1 MKIKILIL
9 FTAVVIFSCDH
20 GIEPKPE
27 QFSGFK
33 GTVTFLGEW
42 PDSIK
47 RSHIVIFK
55 NPLLSENDFTLQ
67 NLRFIS
73 QEIPFGVNSYEFS
86 SLDQAIIPASPGAFE
101 PGDYA
106 YVAVAHQSTETISLV
121 RKDWYVSGIYYT
133 NGDTT
138 KPGILTVPEN
148 SMIENVDIVCDFNN
162 LPPQPPGGK

>member
-1 MKIKILIL
+1 MKRLIL
-9 FTAVVIFSCDH
+9 FLPLLLAACDH

-27 QFSGFK
+27 QFSGFS
-33 GTVTFLGEW
+33 GEVTFINEW

-47 RSHIVIFK
+47 RTHIVIFK
-55 NPLLSENDFTLQ
+55 NPLLVESDFVLD

-73 QEIPFGVNSYEFS
+73 QEISFGVSTYEFS

-106 YVAVAHQSTETISLV
+106 YVSVAHQSTETISLV
-121 RKDWYVSGIYYT
+121 RKDWYVSGIYYA

-138 KPGILTVPEN
+138 KPGILTVPADR
-148 SMIENVDIVCDFNN
+148 MIENINIICDFDNP
-162 LPPQPPGGK
+162 PPQPPGGK